1 MNSEIINGIKIY
13 APNSKNEFLNYIYQN
28 KQILVAVNAEK
39 IMKSNHQAKDI
50 INRNFGYPD
59 GIGAVWALK
68 RKGYNDVIKIAGCDL
83 WLEIIAKY
91 HNSKS
96 FYIVGGSQIVIKKT
110 VLKLKN
116 EFTGINI
123 LNSRNGYLKSKNETK
138 ALIQNIKE
146 LSPDF
151 VFVAMGSPKQE
162 FLMQAMQ
169 QEHKATYQGLGGSFD
184 VYTGNINRAPR
195 FWINANLEWAYR
207 LFKEPSR
214 IKRQITYIP
223 FLIKLIFNKL

>member
-1 MNSEIINGIKIY
+1 MNSGIINGIKIY
-13 APNSKNEFLNYIYQN
+13 APNSKEEFLNYISYN

-39 IMKSNHQAKDI
+39 IMRSNHQAREI

-68 RKGYNDVIKIAGCDL
+68 RKGFNKVIKIAGCDL
-83 WLEIIAKY
+83 WLNIIEKY

-96 FYIVGGSQIVIKKT
+96 FYLVGASQNVIEKT

-116 EFTGINI
+116 QFPGINI
-123 LNSRNGYLKSKNETK
+123 LNFRDGYIKNKIEEKS
-138 ALIQNIKE
+138 LIQNIKK

-151 VFVAMGSPKQE
+151 IFVAMGSPRQE
-162 FLMQAMQ
+162 ILMQSMQ
-169 QEHKATYQGLGGSFD
+169 QEYKATYIGLGGSFD
-184 VYTGNINRAPR
+184 VYTGSINRAPK

-207 LFKEPSR
+207 LFKEPLR
-214 IKRQITYIP
+214 INRQIVYIP
-223 FLIKLIFNKL
+223 FLIKLILNRL

>member
-1 MNSEIINGIKIY
+1 MNSAIINEIKIY
-13 APNSKNEFLNYIYQN
+13 APKSKNEFLNYVYNN

-39 IMKSNHQAKDI
+39 IMMSNQEAKGI

-68 RKGYNDVIKIAGCDL
+68 RKGYQDAIKIAGCDL

-91 HNSKS
+91 YCTKT
-96 FYIVGGSQIVIKKT
+96 FYLIGGTQNVIEKT
-110 VLKLKN
+110 VKQLKN
-116 EFTGINI
+116 EFPGINI
-123 LNSRNGYLKSKNETK
+123 VNSRSGYFKNENETK
-138 ALIQNIKE
+138 GLIQNIKE
-146 LSPDF
+146 MSPDF

-184 VYTGNINRAPR
+184 VYIGNINRAPK
-195 FWINANLEWAYR
+195 FWIRTNLEWAYR
-207 LFKEPSR
+207 LIKEPLR